1 MRIHI
6 LGIGGTFMGGLA
18 LLAKELGFEVSGSD
32 AQVYPPMSDQLR
44 ATNVTLVEGYDR
56 SALSPPPDLVV
67 IGNVLSRGNPCV
79 EHVLDSD
86 LPYMS
91 GPQWL
96 AHYVLPG
103 RWVLAVSGTHGKTT
117 TSSLLAFI
125 LDRAG
130 LTPGFLIGGM
140 AENFGVSAR
149 LGRGRFFVVEADEYD
164 SAFFDKRSKFVHYHP
179 RSLIITNME
188 FDHADI
194 FPDLKAIQTQFHHLV
209 RTVPSSGLIIYP
221 AHDDTVC
228 ETLAMGCWSTLE
240 SFGDGKDAL
249 WRLGYLA
256 SKDHRRFQIVLQ
268 STVAGEVRWDVLGR
282 YNALNALAA
291 VAAARHAGVEPAAAC
306 KILCDFHSVKRRL
319 QLLETVKGI
328 AVYDDFAHHPTAIA
342 LTIEALRSNAGS
354 ARILA
359 VFEPRS
365 NSMKMGVYRDTLAQA
380 FAGADKTI
388 LYQPEELSWDLRQAT
403 ALLGE
408 NREVF
413 NTIDAMVDRLSGMAR
428 PGDHILIM
436 SNGRFGGIQQKLIAR
451 LKGHV

>member
-32 AQVYPPMSDQLR
+32 SQIYPPMGDQLR
-44 ATNVTLVEGYDR
+44 ANNIPLLEGYDP
-56 SALSPPPDLVV
+56 SALRPPPDLVV

-130 LTPGFLIGGM
+130 LTPGFLIGGV
-140 AENFGVSAR
+140 AENFAVSAR
-149 LGRGRFFVVEADEYD
+149 LGTGRLFVVEADEYD
-164 SAFFDKRSKFVHYHP
+164 SAFFDKRSKFVHYRP
-179 RSLIITNME
+179 RSLIIANIE

-194 FPDLKAIQTQFHHLV
+194 FSDLKAIQTQFHHLV
-209 RTVPSSGLIIYP
+209 RTVPRRGLIIYP
-221 AHDDTVC
+221 AHEDTVC
-228 ETLAMGCWSTLE
+228 ETLAMGCWSTRE
-240 SFGDGKDAL
+240 SFGDEEGAL
-249 WRLGYLA
+249 WRLSPLA
-256 SKDHRRFQIVLQ
+256 KDYRHFQIVLQ
-268 STVAGEVRWDVLGR
+268 GTAAGEVRWDVLGR
-282 YNALNALAA
+282 HNALNALAA
-291 VAAARHAGVEPAAAC
+291 VAAARHAGVAPTTAC
-306 KILCDFHSVKRRL
+306 EILRDFQSVKRRL
-319 QLLETVKGI
+319 QLLATVEGI
-328 AVYDDFAHHPTAIA
+328 TVYDDFAHHPTAIA
-342 LTIEALRSNAGS
+342 LTIEALRNKAGN
-354 ARILA
+354 ARIMA
-359 VFEPRS
+359 VFEPRT
-365 NSMKMGVYRDTLAQA
+365 NTMKMGVHRDTLAQA

-403 ALLGE
+403 AALGE

-413 NTIDAMVDRLSGMAR
+413 ETIDAMVDRLWYLAR
-428 PGDHILIM
+428 AGDHILIM
-436 SNGRFGGIQQKLIAR
+436 SNGSFGGIHQKLIAR
-451 LKGHV
+451 LKRRA